1 MCRWLR
7 LLGFKTHYA
16 GVCAGDDEVIKSAI
30 SKRAVLLTRDE
41 ELARKARD
49 YCPCLLVHSN
59 DLHSQLKEVMLG
71 LNLELPKTAPNDYC
85 PECGGN
91 LKRVPKSRVKERVWP
106 RVYSRNE
113 EFKECNA
120 CGKLYWPGSHL
131 REMNRVLKGLS

>member
-16 GVCAGDDEVIKSAI
+16 GVRAGDDEVIKSAI

-49 YCPCLLVHSN
+49 YCQCLLIHSN
-59 DLHSQLKEVMLG
+59 DLHSQLKEVVSG
-71 LNLELPKTAPNDYC
+71 LKLKLPKAAPNDYC
-85 PECGGN
+85 PECGGS
-91 LKRVPKSRVKERVWP
+91 LKPVEKDAVKGRVWP

-113 EFKECNA
+113 EFKECCD

-131 REMNRVLKGLS
+131 REMKRVLKGLT